1 MCGIIGYVGNPERTL
16 EVLISALRRLEYRGY
31 DSCGIAVMQ
40 DGVPMV
46 VKSVGKLSN
55 LVSKLTGLNLKGG
68 VGIGHTRWAT
78 HGASTEAN
86 AHPHTSGVT
95 AVVHNGI
102 VENFIDLKKELIRKG
117 YRFLSDTDTEVIAH
131 LIEDGIREGHSFE
144 GSVKAALSKLEGSF
158 AVVAVNGREPGK
170 MIGIRK
176 FSPLV
181 LGVGDGEYFLCSDT
195 QAILPYTNR
204 VVFLEDGDMV
214 VAEADGYSIAESPL
228 APSGRKV
235 VSISW
240 DPVQAEKGGFKH
252 YMLKEIYEQPRA
264 VLDTISARFDL
275 EAGEAVLSEID
286 TQLAR
291 TAKRITL
298 VACGTSYHACC
309 VGKYMIEKVARI
321 PVEVDLASE
330 FRYRDPVLE
339 KDMLLVAVSQSGET
353 ADTIEA
359 LLEAKRY
366 GVGTIA
372 ITNVTDSKISRDA
385 DCVIYT
391 RAGIE
396 IGVASTKAFTTQ
408 LAVFYLLSVYLGR
421 LRGIL
426 STSKARELLLELTKL
441 PKLIE
446 LALKLDSEVA
456 AIAGEY
462 YKYEH
467 FLYLGRGI
475 NYPIALE
482 GALKLKEISYVH
494 AEAYAA
500 GEMKHGPIALVDE
513 NMPVVVL
520 APNDGV
526 TYTKVLNNIEE
537 IGARRGRIILITSP
551 ETDPAVI
558 DKVSSLITIPA
569 SSYMTIPFVT
579 VVPLQL
585 LAYHIASQ
593 KGTDID
599 QPRNLAKVVT
609 VE

>member
-1 MCGIIGYVGNPERTL
+1 MCGIIGYVGNPNRTL
-16 EVLISALRRLEYRGY
+16 EVLMEALRRLEYRGY

-40 DGVPMV
+40 DGMPIV
-46 VKSVGKLSN
+46 VKSEGKLNN
-55 LVSKLTGLNLKGG
+55 LASKLAGLSLKGR

-78 HGASTEAN
+78 HGPSTELN
-86 AHPHTSGVT
+86 AHPHTSGAT

-102 VENFIDLKKELIRKG
+102 VENFMDLKKELMGKG
-117 YRFLSDTDTEVIAH
+117 YVFSSDTDTEVIAH
-131 LIEDGIREGHSFE
+131 LIEDGIRGGLSFE
-144 GSVKAALSKLEGSF
+144 DSVKAVLSRLEGSF
-158 AVVAVNGREPGK
+158 AVVAINGREPGK

-181 LGVGDGEYFLCSDT
+181 LGVGDGEYFLSSDT
-195 QAILPYTNR
+195 QAVLPYTNR
-204 VVFLEDGDMV
+204 VLFLEDGDMV
-214 VAEADGYSIAESPL
+214 VAEASGYSIEESPS

-235 VSISW
+235 VSLSW
-240 DPVQAEKGGFKH
+240 DPVQADKGGFKH

-264 VLDTISARFDL
+264 VLDTISARFDQ
-275 EAGEAVLSEID
+275 EAGEVILGEID
-286 TQLAR
+286 PQVARLAE
-291 TAKRITL
+291 RIIM

-309 VGKYMIEKVARI
+309 VGKYMIERVARI

-330 FRYRDPVLE
+330 FRYRNPVLG
-339 KDMLLVAVSQSGET
+339 KDVLLIAASQSGET

-359 LLEAKRY
+359 LLEAKRDSA
-366 GVGTIA
+366 GTLA
-372 ITNVTDSKISRDA
+372 ITNVPNSKISRDA
-385 DCVIYT
+385 DYAVYT
-391 RAGIE
+391 RAGLE

-421 LRGIL
+421 LRGVL
-426 STSKARELLLELTKL
+426 SNAEARALILELTKL
-441 PKLIE
+441 PKHIE
-446 LALKLDSEVA
+446 MALKLDAEVA

-526 TYTKVLNNIEE
+526 TYTKVLSNIEE
-537 IGARRGRIILITSP
+537 ISARRGRIILITSP
-551 ETDPAVI
+551 DIEPALSS
-558 DKVSSLITIPA
+558 KVSSVITIPA
-569 SSYMTIPFVT
+569 SSYMTSPFVT

-585 LAYHIASQ
+585 LAYHIASL